1 MCPLV
6 VGSFPLFPVFG
17 DLERQLG
24 FSLPSLK
31 GAPAGA
37 RSRRGRV
44 GSARL
49 HVLGLKRRGVDRS
62 RRAKRS
68 GNGGTH
74 AGTARVWVQQHPAER
89 PFKQNQTRLLSRRK
103 GAASFAKLVC
113 AQASAPEVYGHF
125 QAKGRIITRL
135 KHTTARPG
143 PRLPSGGSVVF
154 KMALCPAQETS
165 SQGLHNNPKDERA
178 TTSQA

>member
-89 PFKQNQTRLLSRRK
+89 PGLRSRSVWTLSSQRPDHNATQTHYRAPW
-103 GAASFAKLVC
+103 AALAFWGVC
-113 AQASAPEVYGHF
+113 SLQDG
-125 QAKGRIITRL
+125 TL
-135 KHTTARPG
+135 PG
-143 PRLPSGGSVVF
+143 PGD
-154 KMALCPAQETS
+154 K
-165 SQGLHNNPKDERA
+165 
-178 TTSQA
+178 